1 MSLTTDAA
9 LVLDVRPILAAG
21 AEPLE
26 LILATARDVE
36 RDRSFDLIA
45 PFDPQPLY
53 PVLRACGFR
62 AERSTEPDGSTRV
75 KFIQTG
81 ITPESTLR
89 DVAAA
94 GEGHARVL
102 GAHGMDS
109 CCSGPKTLAFAAQAH
124 GLQLD
129 ALLAELQ
136 EIRER

>member
-1 MSLTTDAA
+1 MPLTTDTS
-9 LVLDVRPILAAG
+9 LVLDVRPILAGG

-26 LILATARDVE
+26 LILATAREVE
-36 RDRSFDLIA
+36 RDHSFELIA

-53 PVLRACGFR
+53 PVLRALGFR
-62 AERSTEPDGSTRV
+62 AERSAEPDGSTRV
-75 KFIQTG
+75 KFTQTG

-94 GEGHARVL
+94 GERHASVL

-109 CCSGPKTLAFAAQAH
+109 CCSGPKTLAFAARAH
-124 GLQLD
+124 GLDLD

-136 EIRER
+136 GSDCK

>member
-1 MSLTTDAA
+1 MSLTTDTAQT
-9 LVLDVRPILAAG
+9 LDVRPILAAG

-26 LILATARDVE
+26 LILATAQNVE
-36 RDRSFDLIA
+36 LDHSFELIA

-53 PVLRACGFR
+53 PVLRARGFR
-62 AERSTEPDGSTRV
+62 ADRSREPDGSTRV
-75 KFIQTG
+75 KFTQTG

-94 GEGHARVL
+94 GERYARIL
-102 GAHGMDS
+102 GAHGMDA

-124 GLQLD
+124 ELQLD